1 MHTDQWGHEVTAAN
15 AEAVEALERTWMA
28 YLGLRLETGDRLGE
42 VFKADAEMPMAH
54 LTRGNF
60 LQLFCFKSFEGKVD
74 QSIAGAEAA
83 IEKHGATARE
93 KLHLE
98 ALKAWR
104 AGQLRRTLEIWE
116 QILLDN
122 PRDVLVLRLAHFLHF
137 YLGDSQN
144 LRDSAL
150 RVMHAWDESVPGFG
164 FVQGLKAFGL
174 EETGNYAPAEVA
186 GKHAVEINPEDAWST
201 HAVAH
206 VMEMQ
211 GRRRD
216 GIEWLEGLS
225 GNWGPIN
232 NFRFHTWW
240 HLALYYLETEN
251 FDKVL
256 ELYDTEIRAESTDDH
271 IDLANAVS
279 TLARLEMRGVEV
291 GDRWTELG
299 EVCARHLDD
308 HIFTFHDAHYI
319 MAIAA
324 AGRAADVEQSLKSM
338 AAAAETDTTEGLIF
352 RQVGLSLCQAVV
364 AFRKGEYGTVVD
376 LLVPVR
382 YQVFRIG
389 GSHAQRDLFAQMLA
403 CAAVRDGR
411 FDLAR
416 ALMSERVERRPD
428 SPTNWRWYADAL
440 DGVGDGEGAAAA
452 RTRAEEALAA

>member
-1 MHTDQWGHEVTAAN
+1 MHTDQWGHEVTAAS
-15 AEAVEALERTWMA
+15 AEAVEALERTWMS
-28 YLGLRLETGDRLGE
+28 YLGLRLETGDLLGE
-42 VFKADAEMPMAH
+42 AFEADPEMPMAS

-60 LQLFCFKSFEGKVD
+60 LQLFSFRAFEGKID
-74 QSIAGAEAA
+74 QAIAGAEAA
-83 IEKHGATARE
+83 IGKHGGTARE

-122 PRDVLVLRLAHFLHF
+122 PRDVLALRLAHFLHF

-144 LRDSAL
+144 LRDSVL
-150 RVMHAWDESVPGFG
+150 RVMHAWDETVPGFG
-164 FVQGLKAFGL
+164 FVLGLKSFGL
-174 EETGNYAPAEVA
+174 EESGNYAPAEVA
-186 GKHAVEINPEDAWST
+186 GKHAVEINAEDAWAT

-211 GRRRD
+211 GRHRD

-225 GNWGPIN
+225 GNWGPVN

-240 HLALYYLETEN
+240 HLGLYYLETEN

-271 IDLANAVS
+271 IDLANAAAM
-279 TLARLEMRGVEV
+279 LARLEMRGVDI
-291 GDRWTELG
+291 GDRWAELG
-299 EVCARHLDD
+299 EVCARHMDD
-308 HIFTFHDAHYI
+308 HMFSFHDAHYI
-319 MAIAA
+319 MAMAG
-324 AGRAADVEQSLKSM
+324 AGRPADVEQSLKSM
-338 AAAAETDTTEGLIF
+338 AAAAEADTTEGLIF
-352 RQVGLSLCQAVV
+352 KQVGLPLCRAMV
-364 AFRKGEYGTVVD
+364 AFRNGEYGKVVE
-376 LLVPVR
+376 LMAPVR

-403 CAAVRDGR
+403 YAAVRDGR

-416 ALMSERVERRPD
+416 ALMSERVERRPG
-428 SPTNWRWYADAL
+428 SSTNWRWYADVL

-452 RTRAEEALAA
+452 RARAAEALAA